1 MVCRSWWKKKTQKLG
16 SWGMAQPSLHYQKK
30 MRSRFLRSKAL
41 AGANFRDKH
50 LCQILPQW
58 SGAMSSTP
66 NMNQRRLG
74 TNMDYTVVIG
84 ASFHHVR

>member
-1 MVCRSWWKKKTQKLG
+1 
-16 SWGMAQPSLHYQKK
+16 MAQPSLHYQKK